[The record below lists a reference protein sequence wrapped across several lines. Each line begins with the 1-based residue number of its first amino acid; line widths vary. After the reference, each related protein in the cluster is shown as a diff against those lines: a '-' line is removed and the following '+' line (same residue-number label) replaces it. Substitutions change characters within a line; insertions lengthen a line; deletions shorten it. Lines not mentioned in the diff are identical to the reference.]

1 MIPRRPTAVDVT
13 AVVFGVITI
22 VLGFKGGSVDTTV
35 VFMGVICL
43 IPLVLKYLGIV
54 ELPAPI
60 VVMVAIAPWLHG
72 MGLAMGYYRSLENYD
87 TLTHTFSSMVVAVIV
102 FYALSCV
109 HHYSGGTVN
118 FAGRGLAILTAL
130 LSMTFSVY
138 WEVLEYLSDV
148 FFSAFSQY
156 SPYDTITDLICD
168 AAGAVIGSVWVGFYM
183 RGRTT
188 KDVIES
194 FHLSDRIQR
203 FVSKRAEERGGFD
216 AKDFGGTF
224 YCVRLSIAFACN
236 LAEFIQWKLQTRL
249 DCNTDMLRQ
258 GYRCDSSTS

>member
-1 MIPRRPTAVDVT
+1 MISRRPTAVDVM
-13 AVVFGVITI
+13 AVIFGIIT
-22 VLGFKGGSVDTTV
+22 VSLGFKGGSVNTTV
-35 VFMGVICL
+35 VFMGVVCVAPL
-43 IPLVLKYLGIV
+43 ILKYLGIV

-72 MGLAMGYYRSLENYD
+72 MGLAMGFYASLDNYD

-109 HHYSGGTVN
+109 HYYSGGTVN

-168 AAGAVIGSVWVGFYM
+168 AAGTFIGSVWVGFYM
-183 RGRTT
+183 RDRTT

-194 FHLSDRIQR
+194 FHLSDRILR
-203 FVSKRAEERGGFD
+203 VVSKGADE
-216 AKDFGGTF
+216 
-224 YCVRLSIAFACN
+224 
-236 LAEFIQWKLQTRL
+236 
-249 DCNTDMLRQ
+249 
-258 GYRCDSSTS
+258 